1 MAINIV
7 FYQFEKRVNSTKQPT
22 GGTSFSCEINA
33 NSDLLSPQIEL
44 NFVGSGGTGNPT
56 LYNYCFIDDF
66 TRYYFVKSWTW
77 APGKWIAE
85 LVVDVLASYRQQI
98 GNATEYV
105 LRSAATY
112 NGNVIDAA
120 YPALAGAG
128 NIVSVGDSQW
138 VNTVQ
143 GGTFVL
149 AVIGSGVNGFGAT
162 SFYSM
167 GNTEFRSLCSA
178 LLSNV
183 EYLNISAEE
192 ISENLS
198 KALFNPYQYLVSAMW
213 FPAGSAFRN
222 PGLVTSS
229 ISVGWWDLS
238 ISGSAYFID
247 DNSNSSVV
255 TMSFNVP
262 KHPQAAERGAWLNA
276 SNYSEYTLYIPPFGE
291 IPIDGNLIDGAGTI
305 YAQTRID
312 AYTGAGLLFVSTDNP
327 GSGQAQNIIV
337 TRSAQVGVP
346 VSLAQIAYQPVDSV
360 GEIISSGITA
370 LAGAVEGFLSGGKNQ
385 TPEEAAA
392 NALSGAGDAMQHR
405 FSEGKY
411 KGSCGTV
418 AVYDTAPY
426 LQLHYMNLVQDDN
439 THRGRPLMEPRR
451 LADLPGYILVS
462 DPDIEL
468 AATKSEI
475 EAVRNYMASGFYY
488 E

>member
-1 MAINIV
+1 MDCI
-7 FYQFEKRVNSTKQPT
+7 FYTFSKRPNSTALPGDGVKLDIQLKAPT
-22 GGTSFSCEINA
+22 DIIGPKISISMPNG
-33 NSDLLSPQIEL
+33 SPIA
-44 NFVGSGGTGNPT
+44 
-56 LYNYCFIDDF
+56 YNYCNIPQFGRMYFI
-66 TRYYFVKSWTW
+66 RNWTYNAGGVW
-77 APGKWIAE
+77 VASLSE
-85 LVVDVLASYRQQI
+85 DVLASWKEQI

-112 NGNVIDAA
+112 DGNLIDAA

-149 AVIGSGVNGFGAT
+149 AAIGSGVNGFGAT

-167 GNTEFRSLCSA
+167 SNTEFRSLCSA

-183 EYLNISAEE
+183 EYLNISADE

-213 FPAGSAFRN
+213 FPAGSAFQN

-238 ISGSAYFID
+238 IRGSAYFID

-262 KHPQAAERGAWLNA
+262 KHPQSAERGAWLNA

-291 IPIDGNLIDGAGTI
+291 ISIDGNLIDGAGTI

-327 GSGQAQNIIV
+327 GSGQAQNIIA

-385 TPEEAAA
+385 TPEEAAT

-418 AVYDTAPY
+418 AVYDTVPY
-426 LQLHYMNLVQDDN
+426 LQLHYMTLVPDDN
-439 THRGRPLMEPRR
+439 THRGRPLCQKRQISS
-451 LADLPGYILVS
+451 LPGFLMIA
-462 DPDIEL
+462 DPDISLPATQAEL
-468 AATKSEI
+468 DAI
-475 EAVRNYMASGFYY
+475 RGYMSSGFFF